1 MGISLFVPKIF
12 SLQFALQRADKAEL
26 SSWSGLSGQSVILDI
41 NPEQWKVGEGISFNP
56 ALPSDTETNW
66 AQHPQFLLQKTL
78 KILHNNLQI
87 INLCFLK
94 CYIRAVKHQCDRA
107 LLECLLHEHLLHNL
121 HRQLQHLSEFPK
133 SQSPLQSY
141 ERVSRWALSVHTV
154 SLYVTDVSGATVG
167 IEREGL
173 QAICPGSRFEKGW

>member
-1 MGISLFVPKIF
+1 MEAYSYIGNVTSPMGISLFVLKIF

-26 SSWSGLSGQSVILDI
+26 SGWSGLSGQSVILDI

-56 ALPSDTETNW
+56 ALPSDTETCTNW

-94 CYIRAVKHQCDRA
+94 CYIREVKHYSVTELSWSVYCMSTFSTISIVSCSIFQSF
-107 LLECLLHEHLLHNL
+107 LNL
-121 HRQLQHLSEFPK
+121 
-133 SQSPLQSY
+133 SPLYKVISK
-141 ERVSRWALSVHTV
+141 
-154 SLYVTDVSGATVG
+154 
-167 IEREGL
+167 
-173 QAICPGSRFEKGW
+173 CPGEPSQCTLWPICNRC